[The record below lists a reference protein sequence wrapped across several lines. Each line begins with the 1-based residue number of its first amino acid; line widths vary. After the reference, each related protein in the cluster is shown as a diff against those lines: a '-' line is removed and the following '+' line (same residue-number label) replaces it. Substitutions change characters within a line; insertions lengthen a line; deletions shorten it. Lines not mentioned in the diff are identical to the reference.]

1 MLGDIDYR
9 NYLSIDNG
17 KGLLLGKDVIEVMEK
32 YGFDYKNY
40 SNLNNLIFDI
50 DSYLS
55 QSYDDLEDLEEI
67 LISLS
72 ESYYYNEIKK

>member
-17 KGLLLGKDVIEVMEK
+17 KGLLLGKDVIEVLER
-32 YGFDYKNY
+32 YGFNYRNY
-40 SNLNNLIFDI
+40 SSLNNLIFDI
-50 DSYLS
+50 DSYLG
-55 QSYDDLEDLEEI
+55 QSYDDLEDLEEV
-67 LISLS
+67 LIGLS

>member
-17 KGLLLGKDVIEVMEK
+17 KGLLLGKDVIEVLER
-32 YGFDYKNY
+32 YGFDYRNY
-40 SNLNNLIFDI
+40 SSLNNLIFDI
-50 DSYLS
+50 DSYLG
-55 QSYDDLEDLEEI
+55 QSYDDLEDLEEV
-67 LISLS
+67 LIGLS

>member
-1 MLGDIDYR
+1 MLEDIDYR

-17 KGLLLGKDVIEVMEK
+17 KGLLLSKDVIKVMEK

-50 DSYLS
+50 DSYLN

>member
-1 MLGDIDYR
+1 MLEDIDYR

-17 KGLLLGKDVIEVMEK
+17 KGLLLGKDVIKVMEK

-50 DSYLS
+50 DSYLN